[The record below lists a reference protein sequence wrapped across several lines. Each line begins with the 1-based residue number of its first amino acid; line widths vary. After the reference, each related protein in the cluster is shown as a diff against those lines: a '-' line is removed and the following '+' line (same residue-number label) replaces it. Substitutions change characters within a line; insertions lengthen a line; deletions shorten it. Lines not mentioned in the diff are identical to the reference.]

1 MGHPIK
7 HKPPPLDNLHIIPI
21 SRQLAKIRKI
31 KGFTQYTL
39 ADSIGVS
46 RKQISDYERGLA
58 LPNSDMVIRLAT
70 TLKVSTDTLLGL
82 KNIELSASIPN
93 VRFTRRLKDIE
104 ELPESKKRAIIK
116 ILDEFLRPA

>member
-7 HKPPPLDNLHIIPI
+7 HKPPPLDIIPI
-21 SRQLAKIRKI
+21 GQQLAKIRKI

-39 ADSIGVS
+39 ADSMGVS

-70 TLKVSTDTLLGL
+70 ALKASADTLLGL
-82 KNIELSASIPN
+82 KNIEFAASIPN